1 MLARAITAF
10 VALPGMVAFAVP
22 TTIGISAGRPLR
34 HMGLGL
40 VPPGA
45 CASSTWRVAVIA
57 RPLILTSGGEYP
69 FRNRPG
75 DSMATDQARPQS
87 IDEYIA
93 AFSPEVR
100 TILERIRLAIA
111 KAAPEA
117 QESISYRIP
126 TFTLSGAL
134 VYFAAFKK
142 HIGFYPPVRGDA
154 GLEKAVAPYAGD
166 KGNLRFLL
174 DQPIPYGL
182 IERIVRLRVKQNLAQ
197 AAARSKKRR

>member
-1 MLARAITAF
+1 MGELVVWRR
-10 VALPGMVAFAVP
+10 
-22 TTIGISAGRPLR
+22 TTHSRLKRKAG
-34 HMGLGL
+34 
-40 VPPGA
+40 A
-45 CASSTWRVAVIA
+45 A
-57 RPLILTSGGEYP
+57 
-69 FRNRPG
+69 
-75 DSMATDQARPQS
+75 DSMATDQLRPQS

-100 TILERIRLAIA
+100 GILERIRWAIA

-142 HIGFYPPVRGDA
+142 HIGFYPPVRGDVA
-154 GLEKAVAPYAGD
+154 LEKAVARYAGE
-166 KGNLRFLL
+166 KGNLRFPL

-197 AAARSKKRR
+197 AAAKSKKRR

>member
-1 MLARAITAF
+1 MRASVAGLINPPARC
-10 VALPGMVAFAVP
+10 V
-22 TTIGISAGRPLR
+22 PLR
-34 HMGLGL
+34 SRRRSG
-40 VPPGA
+40 
-45 CASSTWRVAVIA
+45 RIA
-57 RPLILTSGGEYP
+57 RPLNLDIRRRYP
-69 FRNRPG
+69 FRNRAG
-75 DSMATDQARPQS
+75 DSMATGQLRPQS

-100 TILERIRLAIA
+100 AILERIRLAIA
-111 KAAPEA
+111 NAAPEA

-154 GLEKAVAPYAGD
+154 GLEKAVAPYAGE
-166 KGNLRFLL
+166 KGNLRFPL

-182 IERIVRLRVKQNLAQ
+182 IERIVRLRVKQNLAK
-197 AAARSKKRR
+197 AAAKSKKGR